1 MCKFIAE
8 RIITC
13 QCTNENLGNS
23 LTKRD
28 FRLQSGNLVY
38 KMRFSFTKRDSW
50 VTNGTLALHFTP
62 AIYKK
67 YMLKNYFDIIKKYVY
82 NIKIDSKQ
90 EDWCMT
96 ISEQIKV
103 LCVRCGVSEA
113 ELARRL
119 GKSPQSFNSKMKRE
133 SFTVEDL
140 DNIADVLGVEFNR
153 EFILANGDKV

>member
-1 MCKFIAE
+1 VCKFISE

-38 KMRFSFTKRDSW
+38 KMRFSFTKRD
-50 VTNGTLALHFTP
+50 
-62 AIYKK
+62 
-67 YMLKNYFDIIKKYVY
+67 MLKNYFDIIKKYVY

-140 DNIADVLGVEFNR
+140 EKIADVLGVEFNR